1 MQRALVSVDDLTQTM
16 QRIYLVAVVARR
28 EMRNRCVTPRLDVL
42 AALSEIEDEAND
54 ALVRVEK
61 GEAA

>member
-1 MQRALVSVDDLTQTM
+1 MQRAFVSVDDLTQALE
-16 QRIYLVAVVARR
+16 RIYLVAAVARR
-28 EMRNRCVTPRLDVL
+28 EMRNRCVT
-42 AALSEIEDEAND
+42 ALSEIEDEAND